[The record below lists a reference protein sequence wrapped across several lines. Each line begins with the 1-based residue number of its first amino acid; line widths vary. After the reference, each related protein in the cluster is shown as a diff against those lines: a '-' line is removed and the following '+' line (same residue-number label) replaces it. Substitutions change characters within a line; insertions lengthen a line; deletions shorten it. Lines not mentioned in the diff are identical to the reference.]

1 MGTHSKP
8 ASMSA
13 LDILEKAKAATLK
26 LLHYCESRDW
36 AGIDPYDALNSR
48 IFEALPVLDSRI
60 PRLILS
66 QALKRSVVNPRAVLL
81 VTPAQNPK
89 AAALFLMSLLKLTE
103 RGLIKGEAL
112 IEGLI
117 NILVHRRSPNY
128 DEWCWGYSFPWQ
140 TRTLLV
146 PRWTPNLVCTTF
158 VANALLDAYE
168 HSKNEKI
175 LEMAVSS
182 ARYVVRELYWND
194 GKDVAGFAYP
204 LPSMR
209 NNVHNGNL
217 LGAAMLCRVS
227 KYTGDQSL
235 NRTAL
240 RVARFSA
247 SRQRQDGSWLYG
259 ESPTQNWIDNFH
271 TGYNLCALRE
281 IGNYLGTTEFEQSV
295 RLGFDFYKNHFFR
308 EDGAAKYYHD
318 KTYPIDIHCVAQ
330 SMITLVALKDLDPGN
345 VSLAQ
350 KVCQWA
356 MGHMWDE
363 EGFFYYRVL
372 RAWTNRI
379 SYMRWSQAW
388 MLLALST
395 LVCDSRVP
403 DSRHLEFAGKEK
415 ST

>member
-1 MGTHSKP
+1 
-8 ASMSA
+8 MSSRSNPVS
-13 LDILEKAKAATLK
+13 LPDPNIVESAKAATLK

-48 IFEALPVLDSRI
+48 IFEALPILDWRV

-66 QALKRSVVNPRAVLL
+66 QALKRSVLNPRTALL
-81 VTPAQNPK
+81 VPPAQNPK
-89 AAALFLMSLLKLTE
+89 AVALFLMSLLKLTD
-103 RGLIKGEAL
+103 RGLIEGELHTQHL
-112 IEGLI
+112 IS
-117 NILVHRRSPNY
+117 ILVQRRSPNNN
-128 DEWCWGYSFPWQ
+128 EWCWGYSFPWQ

-146 PRWTPNLVCTTF
+146 PKWAPNLVCTTF

-168 HSKNEKI
+168 HSKEEK
-175 LEMAVSS
+175 LLDMAASS
-182 ARYVVRELYWND
+182 ARYIVRNLYWTN

-209 NNVHNGNL
+209 NNVHNGNFL
-217 LGAAMLCRVS
+217 AAAMLCRVA

-235 NRTAL
+235 IESAL
-240 RVARFSA
+240 KVARFSA

-259 ESPTQNWIDNFH
+259 ESLTQDWIDNFH
-271 TGYNLCALRE
+271 TGYNLCALRQ
-281 IGNYLGTTEFEQSV
+281 IGNYLGTTEFEQPV

-318 KTYPIDIHCVAQ
+318 KVYPIDIHCVAQ
-330 SMITLVALKDLDPGN
+330 SIITLVALKDLDAGN

-350 KVCQWA
+350 KVFQWA
-356 MGHMWDE
+356 MDNMWDG

-372 RAWTNRI
+372 RGWTNRI

-388 MLLALST
+388 MFLALAT
-395 LVCDSRVP
+395 LVCDVEVP
-403 DSRHLEFAGKEK
+403 YGRQLQFAGKEE
-415 ST
+415 SA